1 MPPSL
6 HRAIALAILGLALGA
21 PGPAPLAAPQNA
33 TTTYQGRLNQNGA
46 PLNGNVNLD
55 LRLYDAATGG
65 LEIARFDG
73 PELQDFPVTDGLLQV
88 ELPFDVTDFDGNER
102 WLEIRVNG
110 SILSPRQRVAS
121 TPYAARALGVNPLAL
136 DGSELQNLAVGTAKL
151 ANGAVT
157 LGKLGANSVDGSK
170 IVDGS
175 VGSADIN
182 ATQVQRRVTG
192 TCGAGQAVAAVG
204 QDGSVNCVNA
214 GGWSLAGNAGTDPTT
229 QFLGTTDAQPLVLR
243 VDNEEVLRLR
253 GESAQIDVGGGTL
266 GDVSGSSL
274 VANAN
279 VRPADAVSA
288 VVLGGGAISVDG
300 TPVVERN
307 AVVEPADASDLPS
320 HFVTVSGGLGN
331 EAAGFAATIG
341 GGYRS
346 VVDGFG
352 AMLGGGST
360 NQVRGDYAA
369 VAGGRDHVL
378 DGFES
383 FIGGGTSNQITAPTS
398 VIAGGSNNEILSGS
412 SAIVGGGDHVIA
424 AGTGSAFIGGGQFNR
439 IEGTRGTVAGGYDN
453 IAGSEATVA
462 GGASN
467 HALGS
472 RSTVPGGFSN
482 CAGGLLSFAAGNRA
496 KIRRATGSAAGTG
509 ACSSVT
515 TSGASGDLGTFVW
528 ADSQSADFTSTGSNR
543 FLVRAQGGIWLGT
556 TSTPTI
562 AAGRFIDTS
571 TGAYLTSGGTWT
583 NSSSRERKSD
593 LEPVDAADALARVL
607 ALPLYTWR
615 YDVEAADVRHMGP
628 MAEDFHAA
636 FELNGAED
644 KSIST
649 VDADGVALAAIQGL
663 HAELQALRARVE
675 TLERENR
682 ALRGTR

>member
-1 MPPSL
+1 MPRPL
-6 HRAIALAILGLALGA
+6 HRAIALAILGLALGT
-21 PGPAPLAAPQNA
+21 PGAAPLAAPQSA
-33 TTTYQGRLNQNGA
+33 TTTYQGRLDQNGA
-46 PLNGNVNLD
+46 PVNGNVNLD

-65 LEIARFDG
+65 AEIARFDG

-88 ELPFDVTDFDGNER
+88 ELPFDPSDFDGNER

-157 LGKLGANSVDGSK
+157 LGKLGANSVDAGK

-175 VGSADIN
+175 VGSADID

-192 TCGAGQAVAAVG
+192 TCGAGEAVAAVA
-204 QDGSVNCVNA
+204 QDGSVSCVNA
-214 GGWSLAGNAGTDPTT
+214 GGWSLGGNAGTDPAT

-243 VDNEEVLRLR
+243 VGNGEALRLAR
-253 GESAQIDVGGGTL
+253 GSDQFDAGGGSL
-266 GDVSGSSL
+266 ADVEGSSL
-274 VANAN
+274 VGNGNAN
-279 VRPADAVSA
+279 DSDAVSV
-288 VVLGGGAISVDG
+288 VVLGGGIISAG
-300 TPVVERN
+300 GSTLAEGN
-307 AVVEPADASDLPS
+307 AVAAPATAGAYPS
-320 HFVTVSGGLGN
+320 HF
-331 EAAGFAATIG
+331 ATIG
-341 GGYRS
+341 GGIGNTLAGFGATIAGGFRNS
-346 VVDGFG
+346 ADGFG
-352 AMLGGGST
+352 AT
-360 NQVRGDYAA
+360 
-369 VAGGRDHVL
+369 VAGGTFNALSGDGSAILGGSDHEVS
-378 DGFES
+378 GNQSSIAGGSQHEIAGNS
-383 FIGGGTSNQITAPTS
+383 NFIGGGSNNQIL
-398 VIAGGSNNEILSGS
+398 GGS
-412 SAIVGGGDHVIA
+412 SAIVGGADHVIA

-439 IEGTRGTVAGGYDN
+439 IDGTRGTVGGGFSN
-453 IAGSEATVA
+453 IAGSEGTVA
-462 GGASN
+462 GGANN

-472 RSTVPGGFSN
+472 RSTVPGGFNN
-482 CAGGLLSFAAGNRA
+482 CAGALLSFAAGNRA

-509 ACSSVT
+509 ACSSVA

-528 ADSQSADFTSTGSNR
+528 ADSQAADFTSTGSNQ

-562 AAGRFIDTS
+562 TAGRFIDTS
-571 TGAYLTSGGTWT
+571 TGAFLSTGGTWT

-593 LEPVDAADALARVL
+593 LRPVDASDALARVL

-615 YDVEAADVRHMGP
+615 YDVEPADVRHMGP

-636 FELNGAED
+636 FALNGAQD

-675 TLERENR
+675 ALERENR

>member
-1 MPPSL
+1 MPRPL
-6 HRAIALAILGLALGA
+6 HRAIALGILGLALGT
-21 PGPAPLAAPQNA
+21 PGAAPLAAPQSA
-33 TTTYQGRLNQNGA
+33 TTTYQGRLDQNGA
-46 PLNGNVNLD
+46 PVNGNVNLD

-65 LEIARFDG
+65 AEIARFDG

-157 LGKLGANSVDGSK
+157 LGKLGANSVDAGK

-175 VGSADIN
+175 VGSADID

-192 TCGAGQAVAAVG
+192 TCGAGEAVAAVA
-204 QDGSVNCVNA
+204 QDGSVSCVNA
-214 GGWSLAGNAGTDPTT
+214 GGWSLGGNAGTDPAT

-243 VDNEEVLRLR
+243 VGNGEALRLAR
-253 GESAQIDVGGGTL
+253 GSDQFDAGGGSL
-266 GDVSGSSL
+266 ADVEGSSL
-274 VANAN
+274 VGNGNAN
-279 VRPADAVSA
+279 DSDAVSV
-288 VVLGGGAISVDG
+288 VVLGGGIISAG
-300 TPVVERN
+300 GSTLAEGN
-307 AVVEPADASDLPS
+307 AVAAPATAGAYPS
-320 HFVTVSGGLGN
+320 HF
-331 EAAGFAATIG
+331 ATIG
-341 GGYRS
+341 GGIGNTLAGFGATIAGGFRNS
-346 VVDGFG
+346 ADGFG
-352 AMLGGGST
+352 AT
-360 NQVRGDYAA
+360 
-369 VAGGRDHVL
+369 VAGGTFNALSGDGSAILGGSDHEVS
-378 DGFES
+378 GNQSSIAGGSQHEIAGNS
-383 FIGGGTSNQITAPTS
+383 NFIGGGSNNQIL
-398 VIAGGSNNEILSGS
+398 GGS
-412 SAIVGGGDHVIA
+412 SAIVGGADHVIA

-439 IEGTRGTVAGGYDN
+439 IDGTRGTVGGGFSN
-453 IAGSEATVA
+453 IAGSEGTVA
-462 GGASN
+462 GGANN

-472 RSTVPGGFSN
+472 RSTVPGGFNN
-482 CAGGLLSFAAGNRA
+482 CAGALLSFAAGNRA

-509 ACSSVT
+509 ACSSVA

-528 ADSQSADFTSTGSNR
+528 ADGQAADFTSTGSNQ

-562 AAGRFIDTS
+562 TAGRFIDTS
-571 TGAYLTSGGTWT
+571 TGAFLSTGGTWT

-593 LEPVDAADALARVL
+593 LRPVDASDALARVL

-615 YDVEAADVRHMGP
+615 YDVEPADVRHMGP

-636 FELNGAED
+636 FALNGTQD

-675 TLERENR
+675 ALERENR